1 MSLTKKMTYTFLSQ
15 EYGFLPMKIVKATE
29 WDTAFTS
36 VSYLQDMLKVLE
48 KCKFSQILSIT

>member
-15 EYGFLPMKIVKATE
+15 EYGFLPMKIVKVTE